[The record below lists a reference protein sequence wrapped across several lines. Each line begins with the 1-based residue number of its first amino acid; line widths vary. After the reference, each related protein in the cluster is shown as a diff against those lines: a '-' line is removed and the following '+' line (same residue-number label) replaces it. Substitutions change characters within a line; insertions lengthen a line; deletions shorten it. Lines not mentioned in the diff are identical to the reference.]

1 MAKNTPHSPTQPAAP
16 AGAKGIGR
24 IRELFSRKKT
34 ELPQGAQ
41 AAAAGQMAGAHAA
54 QSHAMKAGAMTQAAV
69 GADRVVG
76 RAHGAISRVNS
87 FVYYGGFLAGGL
99 AVMGKL
105 PLVGKFFKGASEVAK
120 APRNYMDNTTVRDAL
135 HTPTAVMDKVKGVA
149 EKAALKGGARDALL
163 GEDGKL
169 LTEGMKG
176 TQALAARVANGIG
189 GARGSVDA
197 VEKNAVGWL
206 SRAAK
211 RVFDPLGDTVG
222 RVGKDQRLRLAEKVT
237 GTATKH
243 HGNALSALEGA
254 MGAGGEN
261 GALAPVREA
270 LSKAKGLMGDGSAR
284 LSTENMT
291 ALNETMGAAREGLAG
306 IAKGAVDKKTLTSL
320 QKGMQQVENAT
331 GAFNQR
337 SGMAEKIRDL
347 PNVVKGAPKTLAN
360 ANLTN
365 VALKGAVVTGTTL
378 QVTSTARGIA
388 EKVHM
393 LKQMHCD
400 MTGEEKISTRK
411 LLMSKNVPDL
421 VKEARGQIMKE
432 FGPRVVLNFANTIA
446 TYGFMKNNNKGTM
459 LLSGGLM
466 ALTQL
471 HTAKVQSYE
480 LLPMYEALNQQPQI
494 QDVQYAAFISSA
506 SKDAAKA
513 GGIESALVQALAV
526 DYAKEGARPA
536 EILKEIETGRFDER
550 ALEKAQS
557 NRAAMEKMGG
567 HELAAQP
574 EGAMG
579 AHTQREM
586 ARRQTEGASQL
597 RG

>member
-1 MAKNTPHSPTQPAAP
+1 MAKHTPHTPTNPAAQ

-24 IRELFSRKKT
+24 IRQMFSRKK
-34 ELPQGAQ
+34 PDMPDAAK
-41 AAAAGQMAGAHAA
+41 AAAAGQMAGQAA
-54 QSHAMKAGAMTQAAV
+54 QANRLQAGVMTHAAV
-69 GADRVVG
+69 GADRAVG

-87 FVYYGGFLAGGL
+87 FVYYGSFLAGGL

-105 PLVGKFFKGASEVAK
+105 PLVGKMFKGASELAS

-135 HTPTAVMDKVKGVA
+135 HTPTTVIDKLRGAA
-149 EKAALKGGARDALL
+149 EKSALKGTARDALL

-169 LTEGMKG
+169 KTEGLKG
-176 TQALAARVANGIG
+176 AQAMAARMANGLG
-189 GARGSVDA
+189 DARGHVDG
-197 VEKNAVGWL
+197 VEKQAVGWL
-206 SRAAK
+206 GRAAK
-211 RVFDPLGDTVG
+211 RVFNPLGDAAGKVG
-222 RVGKDQRLRLAEKVT
+222 VEQRVKLADRVAGKAVKQH
-237 GTATKH
+237 GTAV
-243 HGNALSALEGA
+243 SALENAMKTGA
-254 MGAGGEN
+254 DNA
-261 GALAPVREA
+261 ALTPVREA
-270 LSKAKGLMGDGSAR
+270 LDKAKDLLGDGSVRMSA
-284 LSTENMT
+284 ENVT
-291 ALNETMGAAREGLAG
+291 ALGETMGAAREGLSG
-306 IAKGAVDKKTLTSL
+306 LAKGAVDKKTLGSL
-320 QKGMQQVENAT
+320 QKGLQQVESAAGT
-331 GAFNQR
+331 FNQR

-347 PNVVKGAPKTLAN
+347 PGTIKNAPKSLAN

-388 EKVHM
+388 EKMHM
-393 LKQMHCD
+393 LKQMYCD

-411 LLMSKNVPDL
+411 LLTSKHVPDL

-494 QDVQYAAFISSA
+494 QDVQYAAFISAA

-526 DYAKEGARPA
+526 DYAKEGTRPA
-536 EILKEIETGRFDER
+536 DILKEIETGRFDER
-550 ALEKAQS
+550 ALEKAKA
-557 NRAAMEKMGG
+557 NRNAMEQMGG
-567 HELAAQP
+567 HELARPDGSAL
-574 EGAMG
+574 G
-579 AHTQREM
+579 AHTQREL
-586 ARRQTEGASQL
+586 ARRQTEGMAQM